1 MHFIGCLSQSQINCF
16 KFYFQFK
23 KNLSL
28 NKNLVMNKPIEK
40 KSRIKKILKFIGFS
54 LLGLFTLFV
63 ILSVGVGIY
72 FSNNKEKIVAEINQK
87 INENIKGTVTI
98 GDINYSL
105 LKGFPNFALTVN
117 NVVLKDSL
125 WNIHKQ
131 TLLTSK
137 EIEVHI
143 NLKKLIFSDEIDIK
157 KIKINDAIINLF
169 INKNG
174 VSNSDIFKP
183 KPKDTVAKTKKTTI
197 IEAIDLEN
205 VEFISRNLS
214 RDKLFDFEVTKLES
228 KIKYTN
234 SGWETDIFVNTLA
247 KSMAFKLS
255 KGSFIKDKRVKGT
268 LALNYSKSENKITI
282 VTKKLGIGDDDFD
295 ITAHFN
301 LDKNNPVF
309 DLDINTEILW
319 VNATHLLDAHIL
331 KILSHFDIKKPIK
344 ANCKIVGNTS
354 SEGDPVIVVKAII
367 KDNELV
373 VPDGTFT
380 DCSFQGEYN
389 NTYKKGQGTSDENSA
404 VILTNFSAKYKTIP
418 FSIPNGMVYNLSV
431 PILTGDF
438 HSKFEVEKLNQF
450 VNKNIMNFS
459 EGNANVNLK
468 FNVNIVEF
476 KINKPLFSG
485 DISVSNATLNYV
497 PKDLVV
503 NTDLLLKFTENALTI
518 DNIKYKNGD
527 NIILMKGQIDN
538 FLTLYY
544 DNPGKMIVNWDI
556 YSPNFDAQKFL
567 TILTNSKKLASAK
580 KTPTPKKS
588 KHLISTKLH
597 SILDESVVNIAINAD
612 KMTYKNL
619 TATSFSTAVQL
630 NNGQLFINNGIIK
643 TCNGKVTFNAKL
655 IPIKNSYNF
664 SADANINTVAIPQ
677 FLKAFNNFG
686 ITSFKPDN
694 IKGNLNAITSI
705 NGSIAQN
712 GDLIPNSLLGK
723 VNYNITNGAL
733 DNFAPI
739 MKVGKVA
746 FPNRDVKNIDFYDLK
761 GNFKLKGEHVDVD
774 LFKVNSN
781 VLNFDVGGIYS
792 FGKGTNLQMT
802 IPLRNPK
809 DDYLIRDS
817 IQRANLRYKGVVLNL
832 QAIDDADGKIEIKL
846 APQNI
851 EISNPFK
858 KSKSKKNKK
867 NEN

>member
-1 MHFIGCLSQSQINCF
+1 
-16 KFYFQFK
+16 
-23 KNLSL
+23 
-28 NKNLVMNKPIEK
+28 MNKPIEK
-40 KSRIKKILKFIGFS
+40 KSQIKKILKTIGFS
-54 LLGLFTLFV
+54 LLGFFTLFV

-72 FSNNKEKIVAEINQK
+72 FSNNKDKIVTEINQR
-87 INENIKGTVTI
+87 INENIQGTVTI

-105 LKGFPNFALTVN
+105 LKGFPNFALTVK

-137 EIEVHI
+137 EIEIHI
-143 NLKKLIFSDEIDIK
+143 NLKKLILSDEIDIK

-169 INKNG
+169 IDKNG
-174 VSNSDIFKP
+174 ISNSDIFKP
-183 KPKDTVAKTKKTTI
+183 KPKDTVVKTQKTTI
-197 IEAIDLEN
+197 IEAIALEN
-205 VEFISRNLS
+205 VEFISRNLH
-214 RDKLFDFEVTKLES
+214 RDKLFDFDITKLES

-234 SGWETDIFVNTLA
+234 AGWETDVFVNTLA

-255 KGSFIKDKRVKGT
+255 KGSFIKNKRVEGT

-282 VTKKLGIGDDDFD
+282 VTKKLGIGEDDFD
-295 ITAHFN
+295 ITANFN
-301 LDKNNPVF
+301 LDKNNPIF

-319 VNATHLLDAHIL
+319 VNATHLLDTHIL

-389 NTYKKGQGTSDENSA
+389 NTYKEGQGTSDENSA
-404 VILTNFSAKYKTIP
+404 VILSNFSAKYKAIP

-431 PILTGDF
+431 PVLTGDF

-450 VNKNIMNFS
+450 VNKSIINFS
-459 EGNANVNLK
+459 DGTANVNLK
-468 FNVNIVEF
+468 FNVSIVKF

-485 DISVSNATLNYV
+485 NVTVSNTNLNYV
-497 PKDLVV
+497 AKDLIVKTDVV
-503 NTDLLLKFTENALTI
+503 LKFTENALTI
-518 DNIKYKNGD
+518 DNIKYKNGE
-527 NIILMKGQIDN
+527 NIILMKGKIDN

-544 DNPGKMIVNWDI
+544 DNPGKMIVNWDV
-556 YSPNFDAQKFL
+556 YSPNLDAFQFL
-567 TILTNSKKLASAK
+567 NILTKNKKSASAK
-580 KTPTPKKS
+580 KTPTFNKS
-588 KHLISTKLH
+588 KNVISTKLQ
-597 SILDESVVNIAINAD
+597 SVIDESVVNIAINAD

-664 SADANINTVAIPQ
+664 SADATINTVAIPQ

-686 ITSFKPDN
+686 IVSFQPND
-694 IKGNLNAITSI
+694 IKGNLNAVTSI
-705 NGSIAQN
+705 QGSISQN
-712 GDLIPNSLLGK
+712 GTLIENSLVGK
-723 VNYNITNGAL
+723 VNYNITKGAL
-733 DNFAPI
+733 DNFDPI
-739 MKVGKVA
+739 MKVGKIA
-746 FPNRDVKNIDFYDLK
+746 FPNRDVKDIQFYNLK
-761 GNFKLKGEHVDVD
+761 GAFKLKGEHVDLD

-792 FGKGTNLQMT
+792 FGRGTNLQMT

-809 DDYLIRDS
+809 EDYLIRDS
-817 IQRANLRYKGVVLNL
+817 IQRANLRYNGIVLNL
-832 QAIDDADGKIEIKL
+832 QAIDDAEGKIQIKL
-846 APQNI
+846 DPQHI